1 MSEYNIP
8 SDLFERRFDEYKNH
22 PAYNVIIQLHRACM
36 SIDFMQI
43 KLDMESEGLT
53 DLKEILDNL
62 INCFMEWDEG
72 KKDWDE
78 HFQYRRLQ

>member
-8 SDLFERRFDEYKNH
+8 SDLFERRYDAYKSH

-36 SIDFMQI
+36 AMDFMQM
-43 KLDMESEGLT
+43 KLDMESDGLT

-62 INCFMEWDEG
+62 INCFIEWDAG
-72 KKDWDE
+72 KDWDE

>member
-8 SDLFERRFDEYKNH
+8 SDLFERRYDEYKSH
-22 PAYNVIIQLHRACM
+22 PSYSVIIQLHRTHMA
-36 SIDFMQI
+36 IDFMQME
-43 KLDMESEGLT
+43 LDMESNGLT
-53 DLKEILDNL
+53 DLKEVLGDL
-62 INCFMEWDEG
+62 INCFIEWDAS

>member
-8 SDLFERRFDEYKNH
+8 SDLFERRYDEYKSH
-22 PAYNVIIQLHRACM
+22 SAYNVIIQLHRASM
-36 SIDFMQI
+36 AMDFMQI
-43 KLDMESEGLT
+43 KLDMESDGLT

-62 INCFMEWDEG
+62 INCFIEWDES